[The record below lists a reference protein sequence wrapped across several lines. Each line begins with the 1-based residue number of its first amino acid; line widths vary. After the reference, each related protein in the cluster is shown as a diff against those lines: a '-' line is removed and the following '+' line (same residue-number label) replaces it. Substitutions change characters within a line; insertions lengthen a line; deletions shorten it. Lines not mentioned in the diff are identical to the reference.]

1 MPLNLDV
8 SKYVRTLERRC
19 VVFSRTVTV
28 CLLIASAAAG
38 WEHTPEIHADIM
50 LDYLVFSG
58 DSVYSA
64 QGYLIEESDRFRIR
78 KAAVSLHG
86 RAGEIITYEAE
97 AAMASCAGGT
107 GLSIMEAGVFLEPEG
122 SPVRLGMGQLH
133 AMRGFS
139 MGEECGHSLLLEK
152 PVWSK
157 TLSPACHS
165 LGALAEFELP
175 CGLSGQAGIYNGPSG
190 SLEDDWDAVGW
201 LAWNTPVDGLR
212 LGGFVERTHLEMN
225 PQSEGPEEA
234 DRYGIGV
241 DMDNGSLFGRVE
253 YSAMSGVPMMSLPQ
267 SCEEIASQVENTG
280 LLIQAG
286 YGFGPVSE
294 FITGVRPYAG
304 YQIWNRWSNAEAG
317 DWDFGWL
324 EAGVQV
330 NLDAGSWLTLGWSE
344 PVQAP
349 EGSPEESSLIVVRL
363 ATEI

>member
-1 MPLNLDV
+1 
-8 SKYVRTLERRC
+8 
-19 VVFSRTVTV
+19 VFSRMVTV
-28 CLLIASAAAG
+28 SLLISFAAAG
-38 WEHTPEIHADIM
+38 GEYMPQVHADII
-50 LDYLVFSG
+50 LDFLSFSG

-64 QGYLIEESDRFRIR
+64 QGYPMEESDRFRIR
-78 KAAVSLHG
+78 KAAVSLNG
-86 RAGEIITYEAE
+86 RAGEMITYEAE

-139 MGEECGHSLLLEK
+139 MGEECGQTLLLEK

-165 LGALAEFELP
+165 LGALVEFEIFG
-175 CGLSGQAGIYNGPSG
+175 GLSGQTGIYNGPSG
-190 SLEDDWDAVGW
+190 SLEDSWDAVGW
-201 LAWNTPVDGLR
+201 LEWASPVDGLS
-212 LGGFVERTHLEMN
+212 LGGFMERTHLEMD

-234 DRYGIGV
+234 DRYGFGA
-241 DMDNGSLFGRVE
+241 DMNNGSLYGRVE

-267 SCEEIASQVENTG
+267 GCEEIASQVENTG

-286 YGFGPVSE
+286 YGFDPGSE
-294 FITGVRPYAG
+294 IITGVRPYAG
-304 YQIWNRWSNAEAG
+304 YQLWNRWSNAEAG

-324 EAGVQV
+324 ETGVQV
-330 NLDAGSWLTLGWSE
+330 NIDTGSWLTLGWSE
-344 PVQAP
+344 PVQSP
-349 EGSPEESSLIVVRL
+349 DGSPEESSLMVVRL